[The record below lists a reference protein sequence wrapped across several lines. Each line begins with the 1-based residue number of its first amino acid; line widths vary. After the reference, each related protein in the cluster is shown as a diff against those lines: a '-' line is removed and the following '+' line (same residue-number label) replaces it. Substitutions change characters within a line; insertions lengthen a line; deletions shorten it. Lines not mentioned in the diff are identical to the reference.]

1 MMFCIGDAV
10 AVLDDVVKGEVTK
23 IVGDDI
29 YIQDVSGLEFVYH
42 ASELV
47 KIDPD
52 QSRLVTYNKASN
64 HLLQSKMVEPTKK
77 KVAAFKKSKSE
88 LVFEVD
94 LHIQK
99 LVKSTKGLDNFDMLN
114 LQIATA
120 KRKLEYAIQKRIS
133 KVVFI
138 HGVGEGI
145 LKAELQFLFKKYP
158 VVASD
163 ASYQKYG
170 LGATEVY
177 IYQNPQ

>member
-1 MMFCIGDAV
+1 MVFCIGDAV
-10 AVLDDVVKGEVTK
+10 AVIDDVVKGEITK

-29 YIQDVSGLEFVYH
+29 YIQDTSGLEFVYD

-47 KIDPD
+47 KVDRD
-52 QSRLVTYNKASN
+52 QSQLATYNKASN
-64 HLLQSKMVEPTKK
+64 HLLQSKIAAATKK
-77 KVAAFKKSKSE
+77 KAPVFKKSKSE

-94 LHIQK
+94 LHIHK
-99 LVKSTKGLDNFDMLN
+99 LVKSSKGLDNFDMLN

-145 LKAELQFLFKKYP
+145 LKSELQFLFQKYP
-158 VVASD
+158 VNVSD

>member
-10 AVLDDVVKGEVTK
+10 AVLDDVVKGEITK

-29 YIQDVSGLEFVYH
+29 YIQDTSGLEFIYNV
-42 ASELV
+42 SELV
-47 KIDPD
+47 KIDGD
-52 QSRLVTYNKASN
+52 QSQLANYNKASN
-64 HLLQSKMVEPTKK
+64 HLLQSKIAETSKK
-77 KVAAFKKSKSE
+77 KSTVFKKSKNE

-94 LHIQK
+94 LHIHK
-99 LVKSTKGLDNFDMLN
+99 LVKSSKGLDNFDMLN

-145 LKAELQFLFKKYP
+145 LKSELQFLFQKYP
-158 VVASD
+158 VNVSD